1 MSVTIKDIAKEC
13 NVSITT
19 VSRVIN
25 NKDEGVGEKTRE
37 LILDT
42 IERLDYR
49 PNALARSMITK
60 RTNTIGLVI
69 PDVRN
74 PFFSELA
81 RGAEDVCNENG
92 YGIFL
97 CNTDG
102 CMEKE
107 GEYIRILKDR
117 FTDGI
122 LFTTQNT
129 IEYNQTFNL
138 FLKKHFP
145 FLFIER
151 YVDELKEVPGVFVD
165 NFQGA
170 YELTQFIINKNHHKI
185 LFISGPLTTKN
196 AQHRQNGYLKAL
208 SDNGIEVTERFILHG
223 NYRYSGG
230 YKAIKQYLSVHGA
243 DFTALFASNDL
254 MAFGAYQA
262 LEEEGFSIPE
272 DVSLAG
278 FDNTPFPEV
287 FKPKI
292 TTVEIPAYKMG
303 QTAAT
308 MLLEIIKNEQPSE
321 SKKVFTLDLIDK
333 GSVIHRQ
340 G

>member
-25 NKDEGVGEKTRE
+25 NKDEGVGERTRE
-37 LILDT
+37 FILDT
-42 IERLDYR
+42 IARLDYR

-102 CMEKE
+102 SMEKE

-129 IEYNQTFNL
+129 IEYNQTFKL

-170 YELTQFIINKNHHKI
+170 YKLTQFIINKNHHKI

-196 AQHRQNGYLKAL
+196 AQHRRNGHLKAL
-208 SDNGIEVTERFILHG
+208 NDNGIEAAERFILHG

-230 YKAIKQYLSVHGA
+230 YKAVKQYIASHGV

-254 MAFGAYQA
+254 MAFGAYEA
-262 LEEEGFSIPE
+262 LEEEGLSIPE

-278 FDNTPFPEV
+278 FDNTPFPQV
-287 FKPKI
+287 FRPKI

-308 MLLEIIKNEQPSE
+308 MLLEIIQKSE
-321 SKKVFTLDLIDK
+321 PDEKKKVFTLDLIDK